1 MNMMSSSHILSSDKQ
16 KGFTIVELLIVIVV
30 IGILAAITIVAFNG
44 VQNRSYKSAAQSDIA
59 SFKKKL
65 ELFKIDAADG
75 LYPTTPPASI
85 GLGFT
90 KDAYQTGRNNVY
102 YCTSLDRTEYAL
114 GVAVKPGNT
123 GFMTTSSGAVQDLSY
138 GPGDAN
144 VCGLVGR
151 PNGSQMGYSWSG
163 TTGTWQPWTN

>member
-1 MNMMSSSHILSSDKQ
+1 MNIIAAHDRHRQ
-16 KGFTIVELLIVIVV
+16 EGFTIVELLIVIVV

-44 VQNRSYKSAAQSDIA
+44 VQNRSYKSAAQSDVA

-65 ELFKIDAADG
+65 ELYKIDTTDS

-123 GFMTTSSGAVQDLSY
+123 GFMTTSSGAIQDLSY
-138 GPGDAN
+138 APADAS

-151 PNGSQMGYSWSG
+151 PNGSQMGYSWNG
-163 TTGTWQPWTN
+163 TSGTWQSWTN